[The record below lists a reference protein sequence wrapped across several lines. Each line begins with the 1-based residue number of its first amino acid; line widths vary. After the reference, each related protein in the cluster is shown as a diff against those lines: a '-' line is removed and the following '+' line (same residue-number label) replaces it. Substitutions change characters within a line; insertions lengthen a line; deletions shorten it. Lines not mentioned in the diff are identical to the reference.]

1 MKIKVLIALVSV
13 VGNFLFCAPVFSEL
27 ITEAK
32 EANPAE
38 NLPAQDLLRS
48 NLQLQDQLHTA
59 LKAIERIRQDVE
71 NASQNNSDIFSE
83 RINSVEKNLN
93 LQREHDLE
101 SMIAMRQSNRLA
113 LMAAAVVAGIGLL
126 SLFVTAIFQ
135 VRAMNRMAA
144 VGTFI
149 SSGPN
154 VAHSHML
161 GDGNEGVPARL
172 NATDQATTRFLSAI
186 DQLERRIHQLDSL
199 NSAAT
204 EFARASASKPHLDWD
219 PSPRPV
225 LTPDAASQVRTLL
238 AEGQSALKNGDPIGA
253 LAYFEKAVDLDP
265 NNAEALV
272 KKGTALEAQRKLH
285 EAIESY
291 DRAIAADTSLTV
303 AYLYKGGALN
313 RLQRFS
319 EAMACYEQ
327 ALRHHTKKAA

>member
-1 MKIKVLIALVSV
+1 MKIKVVLALVSV
-13 VGNFLFCAPVFSEL
+13 IGYFLFCAPVFSDPVAEEKKPDAVATL
-27 ITEAK
+27 
-32 EANPAE
+32 PAE
-38 NLPAQDLLRS
+38 DLLRS

-71 NASQNNSDIFSE
+71 TASQNNSDIFSE

-101 SMIAMRQSNRLA
+101 SMISMRQSNRLA

-135 VRAMNRMAA
+135 VRAMNKMAA
-144 VGTFI
+144 VGTLI
-149 SSGPN
+149 SAGSN
-154 VAHSHML
+154 VSESQML
-161 GDGNEGVPARL
+161 GDGSEAVPARL
-172 NATDQATTRFLSAI
+172 NTADQATTRFLSAI
-186 DQLERRIHQLDSL
+186 AQLERRIHELDSL

-204 EFARASASKPHLDWD
+204 EFARASAPKPQVDWA
-219 PSPRPV
+219 PAPRPV
-225 LTPDAASQVRTLL
+225 PTPDTASQVRMLL
-238 AEGQSALKNGDPIGA
+238 AEGQSDLKNGDPNGA

-319 EAMACYEQ
+319 EAMTCYEQ
-327 ALRHHTKKAA
+327 ALRNHTKKAA